1 VILLTRL
8 ILSWRYNLELVEV
21 GKFLSRESAEI
32 CRGLLEASSIHSIVL
47 TDDMGGLRP
56 HMAYASNSAVRLM
69 VPEDRLAEAREIL
82 SYENEEDFADYWDR
96 NYKES
101 SLEQDQQVNE
111 KVTEQYNTHI
121 RRAFW
126 SAVLGTL
133 LIPVLGQI
141 LSFYQL
147 YVSNKSRDT
156 FSDLDVKMMRWTY
169 GINL

>member
-1 VILLTRL
+1 
-8 ILSWRYNLELVEV
+8 LELVEV

-32 CRGLLEASSIHSIVL
+32 CRGLLNASNIHSIVL

-69 VPEDRLAEAREIL
+69 VPEDRLIEAKEIL
-82 SYENEEDFADYWDR
+82 SYESEEDFADYWDR
-96 NYKES
+96 NFKENS
-101 SLEQDQQVNE
+101 ELQDQQSE
-111 KVTEQYNTHI
+111 DKVAIEYNTHI

-126 SAVLGTL
+126 SGVLGTI

-147 YVSNKSRDT
+147 YKANKSRES
-156 FSDLDVKMMRWTY
+156 FSELDYKMLRWTY
-169 GINL
+169 GINLLSLYIFYKLFFN